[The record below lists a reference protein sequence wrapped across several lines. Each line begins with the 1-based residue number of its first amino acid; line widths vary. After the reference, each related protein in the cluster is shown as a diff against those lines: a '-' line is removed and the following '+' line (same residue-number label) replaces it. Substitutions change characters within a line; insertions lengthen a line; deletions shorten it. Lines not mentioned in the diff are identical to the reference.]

1 LRLGSKTEI
10 DGIGLSIYLSP
21 LTLPDQLHG
30 DNRVI
35 SYEFPLNEKVRT
47 MLRLEDLFA
56 RMDHF
61 VAGEFSKDHHAA
73 LTTLFE
79 ILEVASR
86 ADLKSEL
93 LQELER
99 QKRILFNLHNNPAI
113 SEEALEVILAEI
125 ENAAAEVHAM
135 TGKIGQH
142 LRENEWLMGIKQRA
156 CMPGGTC
163 EFDLPS
169 YHYWQEQP
177 ANLRRDNLQQW
188 LAPLLPLSAAIS
200 IVLRL
205 LRESGKVLHFTAHQG
220 SFQQMQGGRVAQML
234 RVSLSRHLICLP
246 EISANKYAI
255 NIRFIDAN
263 YAAKSTV
270 LEFDVPF
277 ELTFCS
283 LSQ

>member
-1 LRLGSKTEI
+1 M
-10 DGIGLSIYLSP
+10 
-21 LTLPDQLHG
+21 
-30 DNRVI
+30 I

-47 MLRLEDLFA
+47 LLRLEDLFG
-56 RMDHF
+56 RIEHF
-61 VAGEFSKDHHAA
+61 IACDLGIEHHAA
-73 LTTLFE
+73 LSTLFE

-99 QKRILFNLHNNPAI
+99 QKRLLYNLHNNPAI
-113 SEEALEVILAEI
+113 SEQALDAILSEI
-125 ENAAAEVHAM
+125 DRASADLLAM

-156 CMPGGTC
+156 CIPGGTC

-169 YHYWQEQP
+169 YHYWQEQD
-177 ANLRRDNLQQW
+177 AAVRRASLQAW
-188 LAPLLPLSAAIS
+188 LAPLLPISAGMD

-205 LRESGKVLHFTAHQG
+205 LRDGGKILRFTAHQG
-220 SFQQMQGGRVAQML
+220 TFQQMQGGRVSQML
-234 RVSLSRHLICLP
+234 RVSLDRGFACIP
-246 EISANKYAI
+246 EVSANKYAI

-263 YAAKSTV
+263 YAAKST
-270 LEFDVPF
+270 LFEQDVPF

-283 LSQ
+283 LSS